1 MRAPR
6 VSADFA
12 TRALSD
18 AGAIATGRVDRSSLG
33 RAMAG
38 NGVSAPK
45 KFRERLFVA
54 NGVEEN
60 RPRVDRKSR
69 KTRAVQGAKSEVQR
83 HTSEAKSA
91 MPVISS
97 RRPYRVGRSR
107 TGLGLFAT
115 KEIAKGTTI
124 IRYWGPKISSKRADE
139 MENKYLFEINSRWTV
154 DGSIRRNIARYINH
168 ACKPNAESDVIG
180 HKIIIRAIK
189 VIRSGDEITY
199 DYGKNY
205 FNTFIKPIGCL
216 CGACEAKRKEE
227 RAAARVRA
235 KRAKA
240 RALRKAALM
249 KEAASADSGRKPRAT
264 PARGAKSPVAT
275 RTKSPAKA
283 GGKSGAKP
291 RVKRKLKLKL
301 VTGSGEARGGR
312 AMARDVSR
320 AA

>member
-1 MRAPR
+1 
-6 VSADFA
+6 
-12 TRALSD
+12 
-18 AGAIATGRVDRSSLG
+18 
-33 RAMAG
+33 
-38 NGVSAPK
+38 
-45 KFRERLFVA
+45 
-54 NGVEEN
+54 
-60 RPRVDRKSR
+60 
-69 KTRAVQGAKSEVQR
+69 
-83 HTSEAKSA
+83 
-91 MPVISS
+91 MPAISS

-124 IRYWGPKISSKRADE
+124 IRYWGPKISSKLADE
-139 MENKYLFEINSRWTV
+139 LENKYLFEINSRWTV

-189 VIRSGDEITY
+189 VIRPGDEVTY

-216 CGACEAKRKEE
+216 CRACEAKRKEE

-240 RALRKAALM
+240 RALRKAGLV
-249 KEAASADSGRKPRAT
+249 KEAASADSGKKARGT
-264 PARGAKSPVAT
+264 RGAKSPVAT
-275 RTKSPAKA
+275 KVKASAKAAKA
-283 GGKSGAKP
+283 GVGKSGAKA
-291 RVKRKLKLKL
+291 RVERKPKPKPKPKPKLKL
-301 VTGSGEARGGR
+301 VTGSAAARGGR